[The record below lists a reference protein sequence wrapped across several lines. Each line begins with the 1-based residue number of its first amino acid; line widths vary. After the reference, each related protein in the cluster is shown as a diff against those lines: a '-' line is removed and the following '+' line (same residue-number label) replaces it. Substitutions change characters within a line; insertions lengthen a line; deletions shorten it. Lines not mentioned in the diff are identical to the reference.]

1 MIRNRSPGKLAG
13 FLGALLGAFGWVV
26 ISDRTITVLQNN
38 GGSYGSA
45 GMAAAVCILV
55 AAAALALG
63 MCFGSRWRQVRVETT
78 GALLGLTAALAL
90 VLGVRYGA

>member
-1 MIRNRSPGKLAG
+1 VIRNRSPGKLAG

-26 ISDRTITVLQNN
+26 ISDRAITVLQNN

-63 MCFGSRWRQVRVETT
+63 MCFGSRWRQARVETT
-78 GALLGLTAALAL
+78 GALLGLTVAL
-90 VLGVRYGA
+90 VLVVCVRYGA